1 MVNLWIFKVIN
12 FFNVHYRGM
21 HCANAISIKT
31 WDNMSAVNV
40 TCVISRQNP
49 VFLNKLEL

>member
-1 MVNLWIFKVIN
+1 MVNLWIIKVIN
-12 FFNVHYRGM
+12 FYNVHHRGM
-21 HCANAISIKT
+21 HCANAISIT
-31 WDNMSAVNV
+31 WDNMIAVNV